1 MLLTACEEQN
11 KMKVAAST
19 VIRLIVAF
27 TLSYV
32 PAALLSTLHVS
43 LNPPNSS
50 SYTVLLSAY

>member
-50 SYTVLLSAY
+50 SYTVFLF